1 MKKYVARLLVLAML
15 LTLAVLPLSS
25 CSEVEKFARLEGD
38 ERAVTF
44 YQMMETKTNEA
55 TSAQAVQKMSM
66 KLDIGE
72 MAYEQITD
80 GSSTY
85 IKNGDELTYLE
96 QTTST
101 VWVGG
106 EKIVTYEDEG
116 YMNGMMFTYIKE
128 DGVETKLKS
137 PITAAEYEAFRDKQ
151 AEDVPDTYVG
161 EGYCTDM
168 TCEQAEDGTWT
179 AVYQGFTEE
188 GMKPFTYYLR
198 SIETAVNAEH
208 TLKDVRMT
216 VTADAELTP
225 VSMIMEYVFEEK
237 ENAETRVPN
246 IKLETYFY
254 GLNNTVLVDTYD
266 ISDFKELEDLRIIE
280 DFLSAMQDREEAES
294 GAFSVTTKSSGSY
307 SGESV
312 TETSVQNV
320 TFKNHDGY
328 EFTLDFEEEGYLFST
343 SYKKGSMTVTVREE
357 KTGEKVH
364 SESTDL
370 TDFEAQATV
379 QQLMNPVT
387 VSTLD
392 IVGATVT
399 DAEKGIY
406 TFNLGDSVKNEFS
419 EEYEETY
426 GAPVKNFKGHIE
438 ATMVDGELTE
448 YTYHVYTTLSMEG
461 ITLTVTVDVTIV
473 FSDLV
478 EGGETV

>member
-25 CSEVEKFARLEGD
+25 CSEVDRFARLEGD

-44 YQMMETKTNEA
+44 YQIMETKTDEA
-55 TSAQAVQKMSM
+55 TSAQAVQKLSM
-66 KLDIGE
+66 KLDIGDV
-72 MAYEQITD
+72 AYEQITE

-246 IKLETYFY
+246 IKIETYFY
-254 GLNNTVLVDTYD
+254 GLNNTVLSESYD
-266 ISDFKELEDLRIIE
+266 ISNFDEQEDLRVIA
-280 DFLSAMQDREEAES
+280 DFLSALQDREEAES
-294 GAFSVTTKSSGSY
+294 GAFHVITKSSAVY

-312 TETSVQNV
+312 TVTTEQDV

-328 EFTLDFEEEGYLFST
+328 EFTLDYEEDGYLFNC
-343 SYKKGSMTVTVREE
+343 SYKNGSMEVGVRE
-357 KTGEKVH
+357 KDTGVKVH
-364 SESTDL
+364 SETTEI

-379 QQLMNPVT
+379 QQMMN
-387 VSTLD
+387 SESISALD
-392 IVGATVT
+392 IVSAKIT

-406 TFNLGDSVKNEFS
+406 TFSLGDSVKNELS
-419 EEYEETY
+419 GQYEEAY
-426 GAPVKNFKGHIE
+426 GAPAKSFKGHIE
-438 ATMVDGELTE
+438 ATVVDGELTS
-448 YTYHVYTTLSMEG
+448 YTYHVYTTVSVEG
-461 ITLTVTVDVTIV
+461 ETMTITVDYTVT

>member
-25 CSEVEKFARLEGD
+25 CSEVDKFARLEGD

-44 YQMMETKTNEA
+44 YQIVETKTNEA
-55 TSAQAVQKMSM
+55 TSAQAVQKMAM
-66 KLDIGE
+66 KLDIGDV
-72 MAYEQITD
+72 AYEQVVE

-116 YMNGMMFTYIKE
+116 YMNGMMFTYTKE
-128 DGVETKLKS
+128 GKVETKLKA
-137 PITAAEYEAFRDKQ
+137 PITSAEYEAYRDRL
-151 AEDVPDTYVG
+151 AEEIPDTYVG

-188 GMKPFTYYLR
+188 GMKPFRYILR
-198 SIETAVNAEH
+198 SVEIAVNAEH

-237 ENAETRVPN
+237 ANAETRVPN
-246 IKLETYFY
+246 IKIETYFY
-254 GLNNTVLVDTYD
+254 GLNNTVLTDTYD
-266 ISDFKELEDLRIIE
+266 ISDFKEMEDIRIIG
-280 DFLSAMQDREEAES
+280 DFISAIHDREISES
-294 GAFSVTTKSSGSY
+294 GAFSITTKTNASY
-307 SGESV
+307 SGESM
-312 TETSVQNV
+312 TSTSVQDV
-320 TFKNHDGY
+320 TFKNHDGF
-328 EFTLDFEEEGYLFST
+328 EFTLDFEEEGYLFNT
-343 SYKKGSMTVTVREE
+343 SYKNGSMTVTVREE

-364 SESTDL
+364 SETSEL

-379 QQLMNPVT
+379 QQLMNSEN
-387 VSTLD
+387 VSALD

-406 TFNLGDSVKNEFS
+406 TFTLGDSVKNELS
-419 EEYEETY
+419 DEYEEVY
-426 GAPVKNFKGHIE
+426 GSAIKSFKGHIE
-438 ATMVDGELTE
+438 ATMVDGELME
-448 YTYHVYTTLSMEG
+448 YTYHVYTTVTMEG
-461 ITLTVTVDVTIV
+461 ITLSITVDVTVV

>member
-25 CSEVEKFARLEGD
+25 CSEVDRFARLEGD
-38 ERAVTF
+38 ERAVTL

-66 KLDIGE
+66 KLDIGDV
-72 MAYEQITD
+72 AYEQITD

-116 YMNGMMFTYIKE
+116 YMNGMMFTYTKE
-128 DGVETKLKS
+128 DGVETKLKA
-137 PITAAEYEAFRDKQ
+137 PITSAEYEAYREKQ
-151 AEDVPDTYVG
+151 VEDIPDTYVG

-168 TCEQAEDGTWT
+168 TCEQGEDGTWT

-188 GMKPFTYYLR
+188 GMKPFRYVLR
-198 SIETAVNAEH
+198 GIETAVNAEH

-246 IKLETYFY
+246 IKIETYFY
-254 GLNNTVLVDTYD
+254 GLNNTVLSESYD
-266 ISDFKELEDLRIIE
+266 ISDFKELEDLRIIG
-280 DFLSAMQDREEAES
+280 DFLSAMQDREESES
-294 GAFSVTTKSSGSY
+294 GAFSVTTKSTGSY

-312 TETSVQNV
+312 TTTAERDV

-328 EFTLDFEEEGYLFST
+328 EFTLDFAEEGYLFNT
-343 SYKKGSMTVTVREE
+343 SYKNGSMTVTVREE

-364 SESTDL
+364 SETSEL

-379 QQLMNPVT
+379 QQIMN
-387 VSTLD
+387 SESISALD

-399 DAEKGIY
+399 DAERGIY
-406 TFNLGDSVKNEFS
+406 TFTLGDSVKNELS
-419 EEYEETY
+419 AQYEEAY
-426 GAPVKNFKGHIE
+426 GSPIKSFKGQVE
-438 ATMVDGELTE
+438 ATVVDGELMA
-448 YTYHVYTTLSMEG
+448 YTYHVYTTVTMEG
-461 ITLTVTVDVTIV
+461 VSMSITVDMTVTFT
-473 FSDLV
+473 DLV